1 MTKKLVSG
9 PILPLLPKFRP
20 QIFFSCILSGP
31 DVRYCCKLLLHVI
44 SSKTNGRN
52 SEKRQKKPS
61 FAPDFGPFG
70 LNVDHYF
77 FFKKGSCFVSHQI
90 SQSAIIMYHIR
101 KKLMIQSILR
111 KLSDDGRT
119 EGQTDGQTDESDFI
133 EHCPTNAKRP
143 TTMITTKMI

>member
-1 MTKKLVSG
+1 MNQTWENDKKQILGLIWVQICSPNFFLYVLLLLDVIHCCKVSLHAISRESNEPNLRQWQKSWFRARFCPFCPNLG
-9 PILPLLPKFRP
+9 LKF
-20 QIFFSCILSGP
+20 FFSCILSGP

-77 FFKKGSCFVSHQI
+77 FFKKGSCFVSH
-90 SQSAIIMYHIR
+90 
-101 KKLMIQSILR
+101 
-111 KLSDDGRT
+111 
-119 EGQTDGQTDESDFI
+119 
-133 EHCPTNAKRP
+133 
-143 TTMITTKMI
+143 